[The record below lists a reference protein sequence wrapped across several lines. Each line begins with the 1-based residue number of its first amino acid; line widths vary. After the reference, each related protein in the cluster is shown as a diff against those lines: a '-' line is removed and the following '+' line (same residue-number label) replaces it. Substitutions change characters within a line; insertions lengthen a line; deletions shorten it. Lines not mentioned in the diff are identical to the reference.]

1 MWRKGITR
9 KCKVQVSSSYFYLNS
24 NLLILIDEINMAHG
38 RSSPAGGV
46 QKRLNLMTC
55 LQSHD
60 THDMQNL
67 DGGLE

>member
-1 MWRKGITR
+1 MCCKGITR
-9 KCKVQVSSSYFYLNS
+9 KCKVQVSSSYLINS
-24 NLLILIDEINMAHG
+24 KWLILIDAINMAHG
-38 RSSPAGGV
+38 RSRPAGGM

-67 DGGLE
+67 DGGLQ